1 MNKYSLNTFLSENV
15 GEAMH
20 SFIVDLYPICRSIT
34 GEGVRET
41 LRLIQKRIPLDMHE
55 VPSGTKVFDWTV
67 PLEWNVT
74 DAYIANE
81 AGARVIDFKANN
93 LHLMSYSTP
102 LNKKMRLGDLR
113 SHLFSLP
120 DHPDWI
126 PYRTS
131 YYQENWGFCLR
142 HKDLEQLADVEYDV
156 VIDSTLKLGSLT
168 YGECYLPGE
177 SSDEILIS
185 CHVCH
190 PSLCN
195 DNLSGIAV
203 AVMLAQAM
211 AARSRRYSYRFLF
224 IPGTIGSITWLARN
238 EHATSRIKHGLV
250 LTGLGDAGEITY
262 KRSRQGQA
270 DIDRAMGHVLKH
282 AGEAHTMIDFF
293 PYGYD
298 ERQFCSPGFNLAVGC
313 VMRTPHGH
321 YPEYHSSAD
330 NLEFVK
336 AESLAQSYACCL
348 SAFEVLEQ
356 NGIYLNQNP
365 KCEPQLGRRG
375 LYRAVAGHQEKQSSE
390 LAMLW
395 VLNGSDGT
403 QSLLQIADR
412 ANLPFRDIHAA
423 AISLVN
429 VGLLSECS
437 TAGTTIW
444 PQKVDCGAVRQG
456 CDSPDN

>member
-1 MNKYSLNTFLSENV
+1 MTDTFQALPTDSL
-15 GEAMH
+15 GKAMH
-20 SFIVDLYPICRSIT
+20 DFIKELFPICRSIT
-34 GEGVRET
+34 GEGVRQT
-41 LRLIQKRIPLDMHE
+41 LRLIEKRIPLEMHE

-81 AGARVIDFKANN
+81 AGTRLIDFKANN

-131 YYQENWGFCLR
+131 YYQENWGFCIR
-142 HKDLEQLADVEYDV
+142 HKDLSQFHDEEYHV
-156 VIDSTLKLGSLT
+156 VIESSLKPGSLT
-168 YGECYLPGE
+168 YGESYLPGE
-177 SSDEILIS
+177 SSDEILVS

-203 AVMLAQAM
+203 AGMLAQAM

-238 EHATSRIKHGLV
+238 EHNTSRIKHGLV
-250 LTGLGDAGEITY
+250 LTGLGDAGKMTY
-262 KRSRQGQA
+262 KKSRQGQA
-270 DIDRAMGHVLKH
+270 EIDQAMVHVLRH
-282 AGEAHTMIDFF
+282 SGDAYTVQDFS

-313 VMRTPHGH
+313 VMRTPHGQ

-336 AESLAQSYACCL
+336 EKSLAQSYAHCL
-348 SAFEVLEQ
+348 STFELLEK
-356 NGIYLNQNP
+356 NRVYLSQNP

-375 LYRAVAGHQEKQSSE
+375 LYRAVAGQQDKQSRE

-403 QSLLQIADR
+403 QTLLDIAER
-412 ANLPFRDIHAA
+412 ADLPFSAIEEAA
-423 AISLVN
+423 EPLVK
-429 VGLLSECS
+429 VGLLKECP
-437 TAGTTIW
+437 AGVT
-444 PQKVDCGAVRQG
+444 
-456 CDSPDN
+456 

>member
-1 MNKYSLNTFLSENV
+1 MTDTFQALPTDSL
-15 GEAMH
+15 GKAMQD
-20 SFIVDLYPICRSIT
+20 FIKELFPICRSIT
-34 GEGVRET
+34 GEGVRQT
-41 LRLIQKRIPLDMHE
+41 LRLIEKRIPLEMHE

-81 AGARVIDFKANN
+81 AGARLIDFKANN
-93 LHLMSYSTP
+93 LHIMSYSTP
-102 LNKKMRLGDLR
+102 INKKMRLGDLR

-131 YYQENWGFCLR
+131 YYQENWGFCIR
-142 HKDLEQLADVEYDV
+142 HKDLSQFHDEEYHV
-156 VIDSTLKLGSLT
+156 VIESSLKPGSLT
-168 YGECYLPGE
+168 YGESYLPGE
-177 SSDEILIS
+177 SSDEILVS

-203 AVMLAQAM
+203 AGMLAQAM

-238 EHATSRIKHGLV
+238 EHNTSRIKHGLV
-250 LTGLGDAGEITY
+250 LTGMGDAGKMTY
-262 KRSRQGQA
+262 KKSRQGQA
-270 DIDRAMGHVLKH
+270 EIDQAMVHVLRH
-282 AGEAHTMIDFF
+282 SGDAYTVQDFS

-313 VMRTPHGH
+313 VMRTPHGQ

-336 AESLAQSYACCL
+336 EKSLAQSYAHCL
-348 SAFEVLEQ
+348 STFELLEK
-356 NGIYLNQNP
+356 NRVYLSQNP

-375 LYRAVAGHQEKQSSE
+375 LYRAVAGQQDKQSRE

-403 QSLLQIADR
+403 QTLLDIAER
-412 ANLPFRDIHAA
+412 ADLPFSAIEDAA
-423 AISLVN
+423 EPLVK
-429 VGLLSECS
+429 VGLLKECP
-437 TAGTTIW
+437 AGVT
-444 PQKVDCGAVRQG
+444 
-456 CDSPDN
+456 

>member
-1 MNKYSLNTFLSENV
+1 MKDKKPLQAPSTDSL
-15 GEAMH
+15 GKAMH
-20 SFIVDLYPICRSIT
+20 DFIKELFPICRSIT

-41 LRLIQKRIPLDMHE
+41 LRLIQKRIPLEMHE
-55 VPSGTKVFDWTV
+55 VPTGTKVFDWTV
-67 PLEWNVT
+67 PLEWNVR
-74 DAYIANE
+74 DAYITNE

-102 LNKKMRLGDLR
+102 LNKKMRLEDLR

-131 YYQENWGFCLR
+131 YYQENWGFCIR
-142 HKDLEQLADVEYDV
+142 HKDLAQLADGEYDV
-156 VIDSTLKLGSLT
+156 VIESTLKPGSLT
-168 YGECYLPGE
+168 YGESYLPGE
-177 SSDEILIS
+177 SSDEILVS

-211 AARSRRYSYRFLF
+211 AARARRYSYRFLF

-238 EHATSRIKHGLV
+238 EHNTSRIKHGLV
-250 LTGLGDAGEITY
+250 LTGLGDVGKMTY
-262 KRSRQGQA
+262 KKSRQGQA
-270 DIDRAMGHVLKH
+270 EIDRAMVHVLKH
-282 AGEAHTMIDFF
+282 AGEPYVVQDFS

-313 VMRTPHGH
+313 VMRTPHGQ

-330 NLEFVK
+330 NLGFVK
-336 AESLAQSYACCL
+336 AESLAQSYARCL
-348 SAFEVLEQ
+348 AAFELLEQ
-356 NGIYLNQNP
+356 NRVYLNQNP

-375 LYRAVAGHQEKQSSE
+375 LYRTVAGQQEKQSRE

-403 QSLLQIADR
+403 QTLLDIAER
-412 ANLPFRDIHAA
+412 ADLPFSAIENAA
-423 AISLVN
+423 EPLVK
-429 VGLLSECS
+429 VGLLKECPGGV
-437 TAGTTIW
+437 T
-444 PQKVDCGAVRQG
+444 
-456 CDSPDN
+456 